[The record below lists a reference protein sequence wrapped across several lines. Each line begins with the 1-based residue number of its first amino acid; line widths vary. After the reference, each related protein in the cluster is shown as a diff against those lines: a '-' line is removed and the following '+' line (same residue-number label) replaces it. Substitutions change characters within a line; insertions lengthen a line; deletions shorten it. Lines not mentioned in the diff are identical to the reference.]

1 MIDVI
6 SITIKQM
13 HNDANSTNL
22 LCEMS
27 IATIL
32 KTNSF
37 LPISKT
43 ILPFFLEESSQYKFN
58 PFSQKTVTD
67 EKCIYDEGFALVKR
81 VELSTSK
88 AMNFNTIVIETEA
101 NQAREVQYTS
111 KHTSGGITYFVW
123 DMSLV
128 VKNIS
133 LPKGGML
140 RNTSNIKITG
150 RELSDLQDTYENL
163 ESSYQELEDEW
174 NNEIK
179 KVNEENQNLEAIK
192 EQVQTTKNALSN
204 LKAEHK
210 EYNAEI
216 EIQSRELTAIDV
228 TREEIEHKIQ
238 SLNENMEEQREKLS
252 HLKKEKEQVIGQKN
266 SLKEQLET
274 VKEELHKN
282 QIENSRYSEDFDTFK
297 QELALQNKLFIGL
310 LILFLGV
317 GSYIAYNLVDGS
329 YDVLRAF
336 NSGVNIYELMI
347 SRVPTVLIHSIIIL
361 FLGKWITFVIEGLM
375 TNLNDLKK
383 LKQLVYL
390 VREVTES
397 QSIGLDAS
405 DEPNTRY
412 KQRVSEKMAI
422 VRDALCIVPSS
433 ETVSN
438 ASGKTTST
446 ISQVVSEAIK
456 RKVGS

>member
-43 ILPFFLEESSQYKFN
+43 ILPFFLEEHSQYNFN

-81 VELSTSK
+81 VELSTSN
-88 AMNFNTIVIETEA
+88 AMHFNTIVIETEA

-111 KHTSGGITYFVW
+111 KHTSRGITYFVW

-133 LPKGGML
+133 LPESGML
-140 RNTSNIKITG
+140 RNASHIKITG
-150 RELSDLQDTYENL
+150 RELSDLQSTYENL
-163 ESSYQELEDEW
+163 EGSYQELDDEW
-174 NNEIK
+174 NNK
-179 KVNEENQNLEAIK
+179 LQKVNKENEDLEIIK
-192 EQVQTTKNALSN
+192 EQVKTIKSALSD
-204 LKAEHK
+204 LKAEHA
-210 EYNAEI
+210 EYKAEI
-216 EIQSRELTAIDV
+216 EIQSNELSAIDV
-228 TREEIEHKIQ
+228 TRDQMNDEIQNLIEH
-238 SLNENMEEQREKLS
+238 MEEQQEKLS

-274 VKEELHKN
+274 VKDELHKN

-310 LILFLGV
+310 LTLFLAV

-347 SRVPTVLIHSIIIL
+347 SRVPTVLIHSIIIV
-361 FLGKWITFVIEGLM
+361 FLGKWITFVTEGLM

-433 ETVSN
+433 DSVSN
-438 ASGKTTST
+438 PSGKTTST

-456 RKVGS
+456 KKVGS